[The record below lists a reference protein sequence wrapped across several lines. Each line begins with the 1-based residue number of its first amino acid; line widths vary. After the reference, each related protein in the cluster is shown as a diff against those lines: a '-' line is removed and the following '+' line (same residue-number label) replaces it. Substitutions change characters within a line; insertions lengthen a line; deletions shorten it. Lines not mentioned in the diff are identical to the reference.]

1 MKILVAVKRVVDAKI
16 KVRPLP
22 DHSGV
27 DVKLAKMAMNPFD
40 EIAIEKAVTLR
51 EAGVADEVVAVTVGP
66 LKAVD
71 TLRVAMAIGAD
82 RAVHVRTDESLE
94 PLAVAKVLRAV
105 ATVYTEVIR
114 DTPLLLQLYFFYF
127 LLPDILPAL
136 KLSKFAC
143 ITIALVI
150 NSGAYMSEVFRS
162 GIQSIDRG
170 QTEAARSLGLSAR
183 QTMMRIILPQAF
195 KNVLPAM
202 CNEFVAVTK
211 ETSLASTFYV
221 GDLMTQYQTISGK
234 TYLVIE
240 PLVIIGVIYFVVT
253 FSMSKLIT
261 VLERRLKNDD

>member
-1 MKILVAVKRVVDAKI
+1 M
-16 KVRPLP
+16 
-22 DHSGV
+22 
-27 DVKLAKMAMNPFD
+27 LANIQRLLLKYGMSFLNGLGT
-40 EIAIEKAVTLR
+40 TLLL
-51 EAGVADEVVAVTVGP
+51 ALISV
-66 LKAVD
+66 
-71 TLRVAMAIGAD
+71 AIGCVIGAF
-82 RAVHVRTDESLE
+82 
-94 PLAVAKVLRAV
+94 VAIMRLSRSKVLNSI

-127 LLPDILPAL
+127 LLPDLLPAMR
-136 KLSKFAC
+136 LSKFTC
-143 ITIALVI
+143 IAVALVI

-162 GIQSIDRG
+162 GIQSVDRG
-170 QTEAARSLGLSAR
+170 QTEAARSLGLSAS
-183 QTMMRIILPQAF
+183 QTMTRIVLPQAF

-253 FSMSKLIT
+253 FTMSKLIA
-261 VLERRLKNDD
+261 VLERRLKSGD

>member
-1 MKILVAVKRVVDAKI
+1 MLAQNIMKLLQKYGVNFLNGLGTTLLLALISVSIGCVIGALVAI
-16 KVRPLP
+16 
-22 DHSGV
+22 
-27 DVKLAKMAMNPFD
+27 
-40 EIAIEKAVTLR
+40 LR
-51 EAGVADEVVAVTVGP
+51 LG
-66 LKAVD
+66 K
-71 TLRVAMAIGAD
+71 
-82 RAVHVRTDESLE
+82 S
-94 PLAVAKVLRAV
+94 KVLRAV

-170 QTEAARSLGLSAR
+170 
-183 QTMMRIILPQAF
+183 
-195 KNVLPAM
+195 
-202 CNEFVAVTK
+202 
-211 ETSLASTFYV
+211 
-221 GDLMTQYQTISGK
+221 K

>member
-1 MKILVAVKRVVDAKI
+1 MLAQNIMKLLQKY
-16 KVRPLP
+16 
-22 DHSGV
+22 GV
-27 DVKLAKMAMNPFD
+27 NFLNGLGTTLLLAL
-40 EIAIEKAVTLR
+40 ISVSIGCRHRLR
-51 EAGVADEVVAVTVGP
+51 WSPSCALANRRCFAS
-66 LKAVD
+66 
-71 TLRVAMAIGAD
+71 D
-82 RAVHVRTDESLE
+82 RDG
-94 PLAVAKVLRAV
+94 
-105 ATVYTEVIR
+105 VYTEVIR

>member
-1 MKILVAVKRVVDAKI
+1 M
-16 KVRPLP
+16 
-22 DHSGV
+22 
-27 DVKLAKMAMNPFD
+27 LANIQRLLLKYGMNFLNGLGT
-40 EIAIEKAVTLR
+40 TLLL
-51 EAGVADEVVAVTVGP
+51 ALISV
-66 LKAVD
+66 
-71 TLRVAMAIGAD
+71 AIGCVIGAF
-82 RAVHVRTDESLE
+82 
-94 PLAVAKVLRAV
+94 VAIMRLSRSKVLGGI

-127 LLPDILPAL
+127 LLPDLMPAMR
-136 KLSKFAC
+136 LSKFTC
-143 ITIALVI
+143 IAVALVI

-162 GIQSIDRG
+162 GIQSVDRG
-170 QTEAARSLGLSAR
+170 QTEAARSLGLSAS
-183 QTMMRIILPQAF
+183 QTLTRIVLPQAF

-253 FSMSKLIT
+253 FTMSKLIA
-261 VLERRLKNDD
+261 VLERRLKSGD

>member
-1 MKILVAVKRVVDAKI
+1 MLFQNTMKLLQKYGINFLNGLGTTLLLALISVSIGCVIGALVAIMRLSK
-16 KVRPLP
+16 
-22 DHSGV
+22 S
-27 DVKLAKMAMNPFD
+27 
-40 EIAIEKAVTLR
+40 
-51 EAGVADEVVAVTVGP
+51 
-66 LKAVD
+66 
-71 TLRVAMAIGAD
+71 
-82 RAVHVRTDESLE
+82 
-94 PLAVAKVLRAV
+94 KVLRSI

-127 LLPDILPAL
+127 LLPDILPGAQAFQIRL
-136 KLSKFAC
+136 HHHRAGL
-143 ITIALVI
+143 
-150 NSGAYMSEVFRS
+150 NSARTCPRSFRS

-170 QTEAARSLGLSAR
+170 QTEAARSLGLSSR

-240 PLVIIGVIYFVVT
+240 PLIIIGIIYFVVT
-253 FSMSKLIT
+253 FTMSKLIT
-261 VLERRLKNDD
+261 VLERRLKSDD

>member
-1 MKILVAVKRVVDAKI
+1 M
-16 KVRPLP
+16 
-22 DHSGV
+22 
-27 DVKLAKMAMNPFD
+27 LANIQRLLLKYGMNFLNGLGT
-40 EIAIEKAVTLR
+40 TLLL
-51 EAGVADEVVAVTVGP
+51 ALISV
-66 LKAVD
+66 
-71 TLRVAMAIGAD
+71 AIGCVIGAF
-82 RAVHVRTDESLE
+82 
-94 PLAVAKVLRAV
+94 VAIMRLSRSKVLGGI

-127 LLPDILPAL
+127 LLPDLLPAMR
-136 KLSKFAC
+136 LSKFTC
-143 ITIALVI
+143 IAVALVI

-162 GIQSIDRG
+162 GIQSVDRG
-170 QTEAARSLGLSAR
+170 QTEAARSLGLSAS
-183 QTMMRIILPQAF
+183 QTMTRIVLPQAF

-253 FSMSKLIT
+253 FTMSKLIA
-261 VLERRLKNDD
+261 VLERRLKTDD